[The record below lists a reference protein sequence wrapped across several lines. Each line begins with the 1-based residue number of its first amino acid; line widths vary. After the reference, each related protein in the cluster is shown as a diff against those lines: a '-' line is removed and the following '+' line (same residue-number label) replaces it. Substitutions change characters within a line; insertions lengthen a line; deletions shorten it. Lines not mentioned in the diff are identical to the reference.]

1 MMTSPSEPVPSVVR
15 LSRGPAAFLD
25 VGRGAP
31 VVFVHG
37 LPGRARD
44 FRWLFAPMAGQVRL
58 LAVDLPGFGQ
68 TPVAT
73 GPDASPEGR
82 AAFVLELVDA
92 LGLER
97 PVLVGHSMGGV
108 VAVAAIAQR
117 PARFSALGLISS
129 PGLRPHAAYARVPR
143 RALHLAL
150 RGPWAPLLLPLAQRL
165 FAAAGFRG
173 YPDSALVRTSA
184 CLRHTDLDA
193 HAERLRRVALPT
205 LAAWCQDQPL
215 AAGFRTP
222 LRCRGRASL
231 TIAPSS
237 ASGTGSWFPGLKSL
251 FFYRT
256 VESREAQRNRRSE
269 KRRAFSD

>member
-205 LAAWCQDQPL
+205 LAAWCQDDPVIEPEILAEL
-215 AAGFRTP
+215 AAVMPEGPRLTWP
-222 LRCRGRASL
+222 TGGHVPQKTHADELAEALLGLATRPPTGAPPRGSL
-231 TIAPSS
+231 P
-237 ASGTGSWFPGLKSL
+237 
-251 FFYRT
+251 
-256 VESREAQRNRRSE
+256 
-269 KRRAFSD
+269 